1 VCQFNTVNWRIFD
14 EIVFAGFN
22 IALLEAGSW
31 KPGNTDRSFKAKDAQ
46 TGSLNEANGFVN
58 ACLKRLVEFNT
69 MIFRYFCT

>member
-31 KPGNTDRSFKAKDAQ
+31 KPGNTNCSFKVIDNQ
-46 TGSLNEANGFVN
+46 TGSFNEANGFVN
-58 ACLKRLVEFNT
+58 AF
-69 MIFRYFCT
+69 